1 MKAERDQTIAA
12 LVQIDVDN
20 ENLPAIVK
28 AAEGLCDA
36 DRRVANAKPAKAE
49 EAAAKAEKARTAL
62 TEKLTE
68 ATGAAVSAE
77 TVEKVKETAGLER
90 AKIAEAGWPRVF
102 GMLVVSSFIAAALFA
117 LILNLRSPEL
127 VKAEEEA
134 KAAKA

>member
-1 MKAERDQTIAA
+1 
-12 LVQIDVDN
+12 LID
-20 ENLPAIVK
+20 
-28 AAEGLCDA
+28 
-36 DRRVANAKPAKAE
+36 
-49 EAAAKAEKARTAL
+49 
-62 TEKLTE
+62 KLSA
-68 ATGAAVSAE
+68 ATGAHPSVD

-127 VKAEEEA
+127 VRAEEEA